1 MTQPYSNNV
10 DYIFYNISDEQF
22 IRILMRV
29 TTSVV
34 NTYFDKKILIDEIYN
49 HVNFIDG
56 DCTNLQVNNLILVG

>member
-1 MTQPYSNNV
+1 
-10 DYIFYNISDEQF
+10 
-22 IRILMRV
+22 MRV

-34 NTYFDKKILIDEIYN
+34 NHYFDKKILIDEIYN